1 MDVENSGPSYG
12 CHVGPQDRMI
22 MNRIMLR
29 FRPIAPKPVADGS
42 GPGSKPENEKAEPVS
57 RRRGK
62 RKYVRVKKN
71 RKCKNSA
78 EKEERKDG
86 SDNNGSIVTLQLL
99 PESSSSVTNPTDNVS
114 FQKEISFSELDQPQ
128 WMSFHE
134 YDNNGIS
141 AFSSTDR
148 LDLKVTTQT
157 PRMVE
162 SWVMVDRITN
172 IFVDSEGLGST
183 DMEKMKNLETDTYPG
198 LVSDSSDRVRWV
210 NPAYRRM
217 VNPLEDGGV
226 TAEMVVKMVVKEK
239 IREEELPAA
248 FACIVRLVY
257 TWKNKKNSRTMPC
270 DVWKMEFG
278 GFAWRF
284 DSNAALSLGR

>member
-1 MDVENSGPSYG
+1 MDVGDGGPFYG
-12 CHVGPQDRMI
+12 CHVGPQDTTI

-42 GPGSKPENEKAEPVS
+42 GPDSKPESEKAEPVS

-71 RKCKNSA
+71 RKCNNST

-86 SDNNGSIVTLQLL
+86 SDNNNGSIVTLQLL

-141 AFSSTDR
+141 AFSSPDQ
-148 LDLKVTTQT
+148 LDLKVAMQT
-157 PRMVE
+157 PKKVE
-162 SWVMVDRITN
+162 SWVMVEGMTKM
-172 IFVDSEGLGST
+172 FVDREALGST
-183 DMEKMKNLETDTYPG
+183 DTEKMKNLETDTCPG
-198 LVSDSSDRVRWV
+198 LISDAQNRVKWV

-217 VNPLEDGGV
+217 VDPLEDGGAP
-226 TAEMVVKMVVKEK
+226 AEMMVRLVVRKEEK
-239 IREEELPAA
+239 SEELPA
-248 FACIVRLVY
+248 FACIVRVVY
-257 TWKNKKNSRTMPC
+257 TLKNKKNSRTIPC

-284 DSNAALSLGR
+284 DTITVLSLGS

>member
-148 LDLKVTTQT
+148 LDLKVVLNCVIVSSKSLIICYRYHTLLLNYIIYVSTHLLT
-157 PRMVE
+157 CSDFL
-162 SWVMVDRITN
+162 SWVKHIY
-172 IFVDSEGLGST
+172 F
-183 DMEKMKNLETDTYPG
+183 
-198 LVSDSSDRVRWV
+198 LVVWV
-210 NPAYRRM
+210 
-217 VNPLEDGGV
+217 L
-226 TAEMVVKMVVKEK
+226 
-239 IREEELPAA
+239 L
-248 FACIVRLVY
+248 
-257 TWKNKKNSRTMPC
+257 
-270 DVWKMEFG
+270 
-278 GFAWRF
+278 RF
-284 DSNAALSLGR
+284 EPIYDL

>member
-1 MDVENSGPSYG
+1 MNLFA
-12 CHVGPQDRMI
+12 PQAPPLLI
-22 MNRIMLR
+22 YIMLN
-29 FRPIAPKPVADGS
+29 FLVYLI
-42 GPGSKPENEKAEPVS
+42 
-57 RRRGK
+57 
-62 RKYVRVKKN
+62 KKF
-71 RKCKNSA
+71 K
-78 EKEERKDG
+78 
-86 SDNNGSIVTLQLL
+86 LL
-99 PESSSSVTNPTDNVS
+99 AKHIFIHLINY
-114 FQKEISFSELDQPQ
+114 KI
-128 WMSFHE
+128 MSQQ
-134 YDNNGIS
+134 
-141 AFSSTDR
+141 
-148 LDLKVTTQT
+148 VTTQT